1 MGARYEKENM
11 TKTLILFALPIIME
25 LLVFELY
32 NLVDTFLAGRFVSD
46 TAIAPILVVYP
57 LQRLYG
63 ALAVLVGVGMST
75 ILSRHIG
82 SGDKD
87 TFAIVRT
94 GALVMLGLTL
104 PITLVSHFAP
114 ERVLTILGA
123 TPDILEPATFY
134 LKNVTVGAVFLSMT
148 TYLAYVLIS
157 YGNTTLSLFATSMG
171 AMLNVVY
178 FFVFGAKAH
187 AVALS
192 TAASQMTAFFYIA
205 FAFLKKMRTIR
216 FRLFGQPKMSVAW
229 PILVGGFSA
238 FLMEA
243 EESCVMMILNR
254 MFSASTGTHGIM
266 VLGMVMK
273 VYMFIFVL
281 LFGIVSAMQP
291 MAAYYYGAEK
301 RDKLLEL
308 LSKTFILGL
317 ITSTVMWVLF
327 QVFSRDLISAFVRD
341 PMLIEESA
349 RALRIV
355 VSAFPIVTIYY
366 IGIFLLQ
373 AKGENK
379 TTLIATTLRLFGVLL
394 PAIFFFGKQDANMI
408 FWAYPLTD
416 IIASVAMAK
425 YLYDDLALAK
435 KWKLA
440 ESYFHLF

>member
-1 MGARYEKENM
+1 MGAQYEKQNM
-11 TKTLILFALPIIME
+11 TKTLIMFALPIIVE

-32 NLVDTFLAGRFVSD
+32 NLVDTFLAGRFVAD

-63 ALAVLVGVGMST
+63 ALAVLVGVGTST

-82 SGDKD
+82 SGEKD

-94 GALVMLGLTL
+94 GMIVMLSLTL
-104 PITLVSHFAP
+104 PITLVSHLAP

-123 TPDILEPATFY
+123 TPDILVPATYY
-134 LKNVTVGAVFLSMT
+134 LKNATVGAIFLSMT
-148 TYLAYVLIS
+148 TFLAYVLIS

-171 AMLNVVY
+171 AILNAIY
-178 FFVFGAKAH
+178 FFAFGANAH

-192 TAASQMTAFFYIA
+192 TAASQMTAFLYIA
-205 FAFLKKMRTIR
+205 FAFTKKMRTIR
-216 FRLFGQPKMSVAW
+216 FRLFGQTEMQIAW

-243 EESCVMMILNR
+243 EESCVMLILNR

-291 MAAYYYGAEK
+291 IAAYYFGAE
-301 RDKLLEL
+301 RREKLLEL
-308 LSKTFILGL
+308 LSKTLVLGL
-317 ITSTVMWVLF
+317 LTSAVMWVLF
-327 QVFSRDLISAFVRD
+327 QVFSRELISVFVRD
-341 PMLIEESA
+341 AMLIEESA

-355 VSAFPIVTIYY
+355 VSAFPVVTIYY

-373 AKGENK
+373 AKGENGAA
-379 TTLIATTLRLFGVLL
+379 LIATTLRLFGLLL
-394 PAIFFFGKQDANMI
+394 PAIFFLGKRDANMI
-408 FWAYPLTD
+408 FWAYPITD
-416 IIASVAMAK
+416 VLATVAMAK
-425 YLYDDLALAK
+425 YLYDDLALSK
-435 KWKLA
+435 KWKMAMNYL
-440 ESYFHLF
+440 HLF

>member
-1 MGARYEKENM
+1 MGARYEKQNI

-32 NLVDTFLAGRFVSD
+32 NLVDTFLAGRYVSD
-46 TAIAPILVVYP
+46 AAIAPILVVYP

-63 ALAVLVGVGMST
+63 GLAVLVGVGTST

-94 GALVMLGLTL
+94 GMIVMLALVL
-104 PITLVSHFAP
+104 PITLASHLMP
-114 ERVLTILGA
+114 EQVLTTLGA

-134 LKNVTVGAVFLSMT
+134 LKNATAGAVFLSMT
-148 TYLAYVLIS
+148 TFLAYILIS

-178 FFVFGAKAH
+178 FFAFGANEH

-205 FAFLKKMRTIR
+205 YAFMKKMRTIR
-216 FRLFGQPKMSVAW
+216 FRLFGQPKMSIAW

-266 VLGMVMK
+266 VLGIVMK

-301 RDKLLEL
+301 REKLLEL
-308 LSKTFILGL
+308 LSKTFIIGL
-317 ITSTVMWVLF
+317 IASTTMWMLF
-327 QVFSRDLISAFVRD
+327 QVFSQELIAFFVRD
-341 PMLIEESA
+341 PMLIAESA

-355 VSAFPIVTIYY
+355 VLAFPAVTVYY
-366 IGIFLLQ
+366 LGIFFLQ

-408 FWAYPLTD
+408 FWAYPVTD
-416 IIASVAMAK
+416 VIASAAMAK
-425 YLYDDLALAK
+425 YLYDDLALSK
-435 KWKLA
+435 KWKMA
-440 ESYFHLF
+440 TNYFHLF